1 MAFGSIQNQNSAY
14 SVQDDIS
21 QILTNTNTLIGST
34 NTIGGGVSNLQN
46 SNGQILSN
54 TNTLLT
60 NTNALL
66 TNTKTN
72 NTASNTG
79 TLSQKLSYIINQ
91 ISSGITNKPFGET
104 KHSFPPS
111 SDLTNLYKINSF
123 STVQNNRIFMTTLN
137 PGIYRLTIQMNNVV
151 SDGFFYVSKSSAMIF
166 NKNMLTPTIPGG
178 LSWIAHQ
185 NDVYLMEFN
194 RNVRVNTSFY
204 IYVPLPIYFV
214 FSSYMEGSASDIDN
228 FQLDQYIL

>member
-14 SVQDDIS
+14 GVQDDIS

-34 NTIGGGVSNLQN
+34 NTIGGGVTNLQN

-60 NTNALL
+60 NTNV
-66 TNTKTN
+66 N

-111 SDLTNLYKINSF
+111 SNLANLYKISSF

-137 PGIYRLTIQMNNVV
+137 PGVYRLTIQMNNVA

-166 NKNMLTPTIPGG
+166 DENVMTPIIPSGT
-178 LSWIAHQ
+178 SWIAHQ